1 VIIAQKAWQLVCGVL
16 LIVLNGCA
24 SPREHLYILDNQS
37 ADAMGRPEIRTTV
50 LLGPVSVP
58 QEVDRP
64 QIVVR
69 DGASQILLTEQQR
82 WAAPLKDSLPRLLAA
97 ELDRNQR
104 DYRFVPTA
112 SGAVATPKARLAID
126 VTRFDVSRVAG
137 ATVSAHWVYRS
148 LEPGSVPIEGN
159 ALGQAPVL
167 SGDYAELVDGLR
179 LASIQMAAHIAMQ
192 LSADR

>member
-1 VIIAQKAWQLVCGVL
+1 VIVTQKLRHLSCGML
-16 LIVLNGCA
+16 LATLNGCA
-24 SPREHLYILDNQS
+24 SPREHLYILDNQA
-37 ADAMGRPEIRTTV
+37 ADAIGTPEIRTTV

-69 DGASQILLTEQQR
+69 DGSSQLLLVEQQR

-104 DYRFVPTA
+104 NNQFVPVA

-126 VTRFDVSRVAG
+126 VTRFDVSRVVG

-148 LEPGSVPIEGN
+148 LEQGSVPIEGN

-167 SGDYAELVDGLR
+167 RGDYADLVEALR
-179 LASIQMAAHIAMQ
+179 RASIQMAVHIAVQ